1 LTPLDEGA
9 PDGQTPID
17 PDEAKGLLLVVR
29 TQEALNR
36 AEEENIL
43 RARIWAARSRL
54 VRGDLLSDRTL
65 RRIHKEM
72 FGGVWRWAGVYR
84 LSDKNIG
91 VTWQQVPVLMRQVCE
106 NFALRVSR
114 GSEDRDRLCVEF
126 HYQIVNIHPFVN
138 GNGRHARFCADR
150 LVENLGG
157 RSFTWGRDDMRE
169 KGAARQNY
177 LAALRAADS
186 GDFDPL
192 FRFARSGTGHER

>member
-1 LTPLDEGA
+1 MTPIDEGA

-17 PDEAKGLLLVVR
+17 PDEAKGLLLAVH

-43 RARIWAARSRL
+43 RARIWADRSRL
-54 VRGDLLSDRTL
+54 VRGDLLSDTTL

-72 FGGVWRWAGVYR
+72 FGGVWRWAGIYR

-91 VTWQQVPVLMRQVCE
+91 VSWQQIPVLMRQLSE

-114 GSEDRDRLCVEF
+114 PSEDRDRLCVEF

-157 RSFTWGRDDMRE
+157 RSFTWGRDDLRE

-186 GDFDPL
+186 GDFGPL
-192 FRFARSGTGHER
+192 FRFARPEPDHEA